1 VNFYALQNTKGIDVL
16 CEEKLLVIKMRK
28 KVSFWATIILVGL
41 VGCLA
46 IYLFGPRKQI
56 KTPDITLKDESSDVT
71 GEDEPAARA
80 LYEKMVETMR
90 NAVTL
95 SYKSYYSRESDGRE
109 ISNCTY
115 TIWMKKPNYF
125 YVETVTSGGRK
136 SGIIVGDGDYLW
148 IYWPDKRPYFDFEE
162 TDSYEKTSSN
172 VYMNKAAPV
181 GKHSI
186 GHEFVKLGAGMG
198 MSIIDPSAFH
208 GYTDSLQPY
217 IDWIK
222 SIGTEKVQDEEC
234 DVIEVSFMKHQR
246 SSYLWL
252 SRLDHLP
259 RKLKQVVRLSSDII
273 MHELWTDVTV
283 NAEIQS
289 EKFDWT
295 PPEGWQ
301 QWFLPTSQ
309 QRLLK
314 PGKEAPDFELSL
326 IDGTK
331 IRLSDYRGKIVWFY
345 MWRAG

>member
-1 VNFYALQNTKGIDVL
+1 
-16 CEEKLLVIKMRK
+16 
-28 KVSFWATIILVGL
+28 
-41 VGCLA
+41 
-46 IYLFGPRKQI
+46 
-56 KTPDITLKDESSDVT
+56 
-71 GEDEPAARA
+71 
-80 LYEKMVETMR
+80 
-90 NAVTL
+90 
-95 SYKSYYSRESDGRE
+95 
-109 ISNCTY
+109 
-115 TIWMKKPNYF
+115 
-125 YVETVTSGGRK
+125 
-136 SGIIVGDGDYLW
+136 
-148 IYWPDKRPYFDFEE
+148 
-162 TDSYEKTSSN
+162 
-172 VYMNKAAPV
+172 
-181 GKHSI
+181 
-186 GHEFVKLGAGMG
+186 MG
-198 MSIIDPSAFH
+198 MSIIDPSTFH

-246 SSYLWL
+246 SLYLWL

-259 RKLKQVVRLSSDII
+259 RKLKQVVRLSGDII

-289 EKFDWT
+289 EKFAWT

-309 QRLLK
+309 ERLLK

-345 MWRAG
+345 IWRAG